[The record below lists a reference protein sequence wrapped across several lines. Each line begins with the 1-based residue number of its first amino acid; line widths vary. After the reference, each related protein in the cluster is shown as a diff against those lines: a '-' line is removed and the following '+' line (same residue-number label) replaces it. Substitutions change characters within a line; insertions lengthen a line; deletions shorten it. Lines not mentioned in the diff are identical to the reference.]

1 MTLIV
6 ATVGAPQTI
15 PALPLS
21 ALTISQLDALY
32 DALLAAEDVLAAST
46 NSPRI
51 QDTILHTYLSA
62 RFESLAAE
70 SDAIIAEL
78 AARQPVGRWES
89 QQRAERLIM
98 HACRCGESAADI
110 AQLAQDLARPETH

>member
-1 MTLIV
+1 MALFFTTAV
-6 ATVGAPQTI
+6 APQTV

-21 ALTISQLDALY
+21 TLTISELDALY
-32 DALLAAEDVLAAST
+32 DALLAAEDALAAST

-51 QDTILHTYLSA
+51 QGTVIHTHLSA

-78 AARQPVGRWES
+78 AARHPAGRWES

-110 AQLAQDLARPETH
+110 AKLAQDLGRPDTH